1 MKKGAIELSMNFIV
15 IIIISVV
22 LFGFGIYFISRLSSQ
37 AIDLKDITSSE
48 LDEKISN
55 LVCETSD
62 RVCIGI
68 DRKTIQRGKFDVFG
82 VKILNILDTQDF
94 DITVSPPSDV
104 LGYKKDKSEITN
116 PPNVPLIVNPQER
129 SIKISKNDE
138 QTLGFGIEVPKDAVS
153 GTYIFNIEIKTQS
166 GSAYV
171 PILKFYVDV
180 P

>member
-15 IIIISVV
+15 VIIISVV
-22 LFGFGIYFISRLSSQ
+22 LFGFGIYFISRLAAQ
-37 AIDLKDITSSE
+37 ATELKDMTSGE

-68 DRKTIQRGKFDVFG
+68 DKKTIQKGKFDVFG

-94 DITVSPPSDV
+94 DIRVDHPDGL
-104 LGYKKDKSEITN
+104 LGYKKDKTEIPLDT
-116 PPNVPLIVNPQER
+116 PLIINPQER
-129 SIKISKNDE
+129 SVKINKNNE
-138 QTLGFGIEVPKDAVS
+138 QTLGFGIEVPKDATS
-153 GTYIFNIEIKTQS
+153 GTYIFNIEIKVGGELYT
-166 GSAYV
+166 
-171 PILKFYVDV
+171 PLLKFYVDV